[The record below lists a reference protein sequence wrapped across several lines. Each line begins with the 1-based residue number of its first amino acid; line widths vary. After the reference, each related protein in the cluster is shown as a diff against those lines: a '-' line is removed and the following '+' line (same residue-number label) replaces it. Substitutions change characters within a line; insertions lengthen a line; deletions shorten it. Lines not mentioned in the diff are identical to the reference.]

1 MKFEVKALIKVPHP
15 PRWAWHPARWRSKDN
30 HQKIYETP
38 SLVIEADNEWM
49 ARTIYM
55 AKSNLKLSGEFVDW
69 SIKQV

>member
-1 MKFEVKALIKVPHP
+1 MKFEVKALIP
-15 PRWAWHPARWRSKDN
+15 N
-30 HQKIYETP
+30 IETP